1 MKNLNLNLPTYMNI
15 RLTAYAILMMGLA
28 SCGRNSEV
36 YDASG
41 NFEAEEIIVSSEAT
55 GKILKL
61 SIDEGL
67 LLKAGQSVGYI
78 DTTQLFLRKKQLLYS
93 IRALLAK
100 QPDASS
106 QLSTIQKQIETANY
120 EKKRV
125 ENLLKDDAATKKQ
138 LDDLNAQIDLLQ
150 KQYHSLQVSLSIS
163 TQSIQSET
171 LPLKAQVEQ
180 LEDQIKK
187 SIIVNPIEGTVL
199 TKYAGQEEVVTTG
212 KAIYKIADLSNILL
226 RVYIS
231 GDQLTTVKIGQKV
244 MIKVDDVNGGSKNYE
259 GVLEWVSDKAE
270 FTPKTIQTKDER
282 ANLVYAIKI
291 KVKNDG
297 FLKLGMYGD
306 VTFSAQ

>member
-1 MKNLNLNLPTYMNI
+1 MKNLYPNIKICRNI
-15 RLTAYAILMMGLA
+15 RLTAWALLMVGLS
-28 SCGRNSEV
+28 SCGRNSDK

-55 GKILKL
+55 GKILQLKL
-61 SIDEGL
+61 DEGL
-67 LLKAGQSVGYI
+67 LLKAGQPVGYI
-78 DTTQLFLRKKQLLYS
+78 DTIQLFLKKKQLLYS
-93 IRALLAK
+93 IRAILAK

-106 QLSTIQKQIETANY
+106 QLSTIQKQIQTSNY

-138 LDDLNAQIDLLQ
+138 LDDLNAQIDLLE
-150 KQYHSLQVSLSIS
+150 KQYHSLRISLSIS
-163 TQSIQSET
+163 TNSIQSET
-171 LPLKAQVEQ
+171 MPLKAQVEQ

-187 SIIVNPIEGTVL
+187 SIIVNPMEGTVL
-199 TKYAGQEEVVTTG
+199 TKYVEQEEVVTTG
-212 KAIYKIADLSNILL
+212 KAIYKLADLSNILL

-231 GDQLTTVKIGQKV
+231 GDQLTTIKLGQKV
-244 MIKVDDVNGGSKNYE
+244 KIKVDDVDGGSKDYE
-259 GVLEWVSDKAE
+259 GTLEWVSDKAE

-306 VTFSAQ
+306 VMFN

>member
-1 MKNLNLNLPTYMNI
+1 MKNLYPNI
-15 RLTAYAILMMGLA
+15 KTFRNIQLTALALLMVGLS
-28 SCGRNSEV
+28 SCGRNSDK

-55 GKILKL
+55 GKILQLKL
-61 SIDEGL
+61 DEGL
-67 LLKAGQSVGYI
+67 LLKAGQPVGYI
-78 DTTQLFLRKKQLLYS
+78 DTIQLFLRKKQLLYS

-106 QLSTIQKQIETANY
+106 QLSTIQKQIETANF

-138 LDDLNAQIDLLQ
+138 LDDLNAQIDLLE

-163 TQSIQSET
+163 TNSIQSET
-171 LPLKAQVEQ
+171 MPLKAQVEQ

-187 SIIVNPIEGTVL
+187 SIIVNPMEGTVL
-199 TKYAGQEEVVTTG
+199 TKYVEQEEVVTTG
-212 KAIYKIADLSNILL
+212 KAIYKLADLSNILL

-231 GDQLTTVKIGQKV
+231 GDQLTTIKIGQNVKIV
-244 MIKVDDVNGGSKNYE
+244 VDDVKGGSKNYE

-306 VTFSAQ
+306 VMFN

>member
-1 MKNLNLNLPTYMNI
+1 MKDFYPTIRTYRSI
-15 RLTAYAILMMGLA
+15 RLTLLGLSMVGLA
-28 SCGRNSEV
+28 SCGRNADT

-55 GKILKL
+55 GKILQL
-61 SIDEGL
+61 NLDEGL
-67 LLKAGQSVGYI
+67 LLKAGQPVGYI
-78 DTTQLFLRKKQLLYS
+78 DTIQLFLRKKQLLYS
-93 IRALLAK
+93 IRAILAK

-138 LDDLNAQIDLLQ
+138 LDDLNAQIDLLE

-163 TQSIQSET
+163 TNSIKSET

-187 SIIVNPIEGTVL
+187 SIIVNPMEGTVL
-199 TKYAGQEEVVTTG
+199 TKYVEQEEVVTTG
-212 KAIYKIADLSNILL
+212 KAIYKLADLSNILL

-231 GDQLTTVKIGQKV
+231 GDQLTTIKIGQKV
-244 MIKVDDVNGGSKNYE
+244 KIKVDDVDGGSKDYE
-259 GVLEWVSDKAE
+259 GTLEWVSDKAE

-306 VTFSAQ
+306 VTFN

>member
-1 MKNLNLNLPTYMNI
+1 MKNLYPNIKIYRNI
-15 RLTAYAILMMGLA
+15 RLTAWALLMVGLS
-28 SCGRNSEV
+28 SCGRNSDK

-41 NFEAEEIIVSSEAT
+41 NFEAAEIIVSSEAT
-55 GKILKL
+55 GKILQLKL
-61 SIDEGL
+61 DEGL
-67 LLKAGQSVGYI
+67 LLKAGQPVGYI
-78 DTTQLFLRKKQLLYS
+78 DTIQLFLKKKQLLYS
-93 IRALLAK
+93 IRAILAK

-106 QLSTIQKQIETANY
+106 QLSTIQKQIQTSNY

-138 LDDLNAQIDLLQ
+138 LDDLNAQIDLLE
-150 KQYHSLQVSLSIS
+150 KQYHSLRISLSIS
-163 TQSIQSET
+163 TNSIQSET
-171 LPLKAQVEQ
+171 MPLKAQVEQ

-187 SIIVNPIEGTVL
+187 SIIVNPMEGTVL
-199 TKYAGQEEVVTTG
+199 TKYVEQEEVVTTG
-212 KAIYKIADLSNILL
+212 KAIYKLADLSNILL

-231 GDQLTTVKIGQKV
+231 GDQLTTIKLGQKV
-244 MIKVDDVNGGSKNYE
+244 KIKVDDVDGGSKDYE
-259 GVLEWVSDKAE
+259 GTLEWVSDKAE

-306 VTFSAQ
+306 VMFN